1 MFEFRIVLI
10 RQLDGL
16 KSCSRLSGNKSVK
29 CWTCTDKKWKIAN
42 TTPEKHMEDNDIY
55 RNANIDG
62 LLQKT
67 PLFFWDRL
75 AGDTYSKGDNFSL
88 FSVTEEDSA
97 EYCL

>member
-1 MFEFRIVLI
+1 
-10 RQLDGL
+10 
-16 KSCSRLSGNKSVK
+16 
-29 CWTCTDKKWKIAN
+29 
-42 TTPEKHMEDNDIY
+42 MEDNDIY